1 MPIPVNGINV
11 NYSLDGP
18 ATGPVVML
26 SNSLASNLTMWD
38 PQMPVLTSRYRV
50 LRYDTRGHGGR
61 RRQQARIPWKP
72 WPRTRVACCTPSA
85 SHASIWW
92 DYPWAA

>member
-1 MPIPVNGINV
+1 MVLPKMMDRTKNPIEMCDVIKHKPLVNQAAT
-11 NYSLDGP
+11 YTLDGP

-38 PQMPVLTSRYRV
+38 PQMPVLMSRYRV

-61 RRQQARIPWKP
+61 MRRRAPF
-72 WPRTRVACCTPSA
+72 C
-85 SHASIWW
+85 
-92 DYPWAA
+92 